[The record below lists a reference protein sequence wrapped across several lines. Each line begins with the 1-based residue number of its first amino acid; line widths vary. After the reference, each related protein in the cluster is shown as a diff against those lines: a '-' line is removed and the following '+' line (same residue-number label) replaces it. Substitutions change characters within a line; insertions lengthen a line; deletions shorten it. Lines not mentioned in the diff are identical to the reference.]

1 MQVTWK
7 SSGVVLGT
15 LLAAVGVITAV
26 YNFTTWV
33 DDMFIDKE
41 EIQLIIDKQ
50 NSILQIM
57 NDNIV
62 NIGSAIYDRKLDEI
76 DQWIKTLS
84 ERTDRNDAEEAFLIS
99 LREQRKAVEE
109 MKKNLNKI
117 GVNF

>member
-1 MQVTWK
+1 MQITWR

-33 DDMFIDKE
+33 DDTYIDKE
-41 EIQLIIDKQ
+41 EIQQIIDKQ

-76 DQWIKTLS
+76 DRWIKEL
-84 ERTDRNDAEEAFLIS
+84 EARTDRNAAEDAFLIS
-99 LREQRKAVEE
+99 LREQRISVKA
-109 MKKNLNKI
+109 MKENLNKI
-117 GVNF
+117 GVSF